1 MTTPVRFWID
11 PVCPWCWVTSR
22 WIRTVASERDLEI
35 TWEPISLLVK
45 NQTGPDSPWYAPVKW
60 SFGLLRVLEA
70 VRKGEGGTAVGDLY
84 LEYGRRIQHDSQLE
98 WDVTEALT
106 AIGLS
111 ADYAAAFSDES
122 WDAEVQRRHDEGL
135 ALVGNDVG
143 TPIIGILDGNG
154 KEVGIFGPVITA
166 IPADH
171 DDALR
176 LWDSITFLAT
186 LPEFHELKR
195 TRQTGPN
202 PGERP

>member
-22 WIRTVASERDLEI
+22 WIRTIAAERDLEI
-35 TWEPISLLVK
+35 TWEPISLLLK
-45 NQTGPDSPWYAPVKW
+45 NQPDPDSQWYAPVKW
-60 SFGLLRVLEA
+60 SYGLLRVLEA
-70 VRKGEGGTAVGDLY
+70 VRATEGETAVGDLY
-84 LEYGRRIQHDSQLE
+84 VEYGRRIHHDGQHG
-98 WDVTEALT
+98 WDVAEALT

-111 ADYAAAFSDES
+111 TDHAAAFDDEQ
-122 WDAEVQRRHDEGL
+122 WDAEVQRRHEEGL

-143 TPIIGILDGNG
+143 TPIIGVLDASG
-154 KEVGIFGPVITA
+154 KEFGIFGPVITA

-171 DDALR
+171 DDSLR

-195 TRQTGPN
+195 TRQSGPVV
-202 PGERP
+202 GERP

>member
-22 WIRTVASERDLEI
+22 WIRSVAAERDLEI
-35 TWEPISLLVK
+35 TWEPISLMVK
-45 NQTGPDSPWYAPVKW
+45 NDAQPDSPWYAPVKW
-60 SFGLLRVLEA
+60 SFGLLRVLES
-70 VRKGEGGTAVGDLY
+70 VRRGEGEGAVGDLY
-84 LEYGRRIQHDSQLE
+84 LEYGRRIHHDGVRE

-111 ADYAAAFSDES
+111 TDHAAAFDDES
-122 WDAEVQRRHDEGL
+122 YDAEVLRRHEEGL

-143 TPIIGILDGNG
+143 TPIIGIRDAAGN
-154 KEVGIFGPVITA
+154 EVGIFGPVITA
-166 IPADH
+166 IPSHH

-176 LWDSITFLAT
+176 LWDSVTFLAG

-195 TRQTGPN
+195 TRRTGPEV
-202 PGERP
+202 GERP